1 MQKLYF
7 IAFLLTIAHIR
18 AILGENLHSKN
29 KTKENVVMKKLY
41 KIFLIGAMSL
51 MLVACGNDDA
61 NAAKTVEEE
70 TRVEETVEKPVTE
83 ENVTEEPATEE
94 STVVEEKNMTE
105 YQLTQMDT
113 GFYGGIAWATVSS
126 DAGTK
131 HVLINKEL
139 QAVYELP
146 EGMKAGDIF
155 DGRAVVVYSDQSANP
170 GFIILGTDGTALY
183 ECADNLGGTS
193 DTNYTGHSYNVNFT
207 RDGSTI
213 YEKNESGL
221 TGNKVTACVLNDT
234 FDTIA
239 EIEITGGFLENEYG
253 STWVTMPRHY
263 VYLSDGV
270 YGSYSEYGAGV
281 VNEAYSLL
289 NVKGQTTAE
298 LMNQG
303 HSVRIDQD
311 MDRCAGL
318 RVLDGNYESWA
329 AVNGD
334 AIEYS
339 GVTDCKTLTDL
350 VKTNGKTYTESD
362 LGTHAYFDH
371 GYIMYTESSLDYG
384 TGIDS
389 IEGFVLPDFG
399 APIEGFR
406 LSNDGKYASLEF
418 RGADSNFYGTVI
430 SSEGQ
435 KMYEPVITGQLGS
448 QCCVCD
454 GYIFTDKGIGFTPD
468 GNEFQMGDGT
478 ALSGIGENSTAYVR
492 RAGDENRVGEFLL
505 SDGYIVSQ
513 RKLYRL
519 DGTEVTT
526 VTAVN

>member
-1 MQKLYF
+1 MRKK
-7 IAFLLTIAHIR
+7 LLTVTL
-18 AILGENLHSKN
+18 AILMAL
-29 KTKENVVMKKLY
+29 
-41 KIFLIGAMSL
+41 SL
-51 MLVACGNDDA
+51 AACGGDKKDSGEVDVV
-61 NAAKTVEEE
+61 KTVEEE
-70 TRVEETVEKPVTE
+70 TSVEETVEE
-83 ENVTEEPATEE
+83 HVTEEPTEE
-94 STVVEEKNMTE
+94 VATAVKEENTTE
-105 YQLTQMDT
+105 YQLTQMDS
-113 GFYGGIAWATVSS
+113 GFYGGIAWATVSG
-126 DAGTK
+126 DAGSK

-139 QAVYELP
+139 HVVYELP
-146 EGMKAGDIF
+146 DGMVAGDIF
-155 DGRAVVVYSDQSANP
+155 AGKAVVIHSDQTTDP
-170 GFIILGTDGTALY
+170 GFMILGADGTVLY

-193 DTNYTGHSYNVNFT
+193 DTNYTGHSYNINFT

-221 TGNKVTACVLNDT
+221 TGNKVTACVLNDK

-239 EIEITGGFLENEYG
+239 EIEISGGFLENEYG
-253 STWVTMPRHY
+253 SAWVTMPRHY
-263 VYLSDGV
+263 VYLSDEV
-270 YGSYSEYGAGV
+270 YGSYSEYGTGV

-289 NVKGQTTAE
+289 NVKGQTAVE
-298 LMNQG
+298 LMNQA

-318 RVLDGNYESWA
+318 RVLDGNYESWT
-329 AVNGD
+329 AVNGED
-334 AIEYS
+334 IEYN
-339 GVTDCKTLTDL
+339 GVTDYNTLTDL
-350 VKTNGKTYTESD
+350 VKANGKTYMESG
-362 LGTHAYFDH
+362 LYFNH
-371 GYIMYTESSLDYG
+371 SYIAYTESTADYG
-384 TGIDS
+384 TGIDN

-430 SSEGQ
+430 SNEGQ

-454 GYIFTDKGIGFTPD
+454 GYIFTDKGMGFTPD
-468 GNEFQMGDGT
+468 GKEFQLGDGT

-513 RKLYRL
+513 RKLYSL
-519 DGTEVTT
+519 DGTEVTV
-526 VTAVN
+526 VTAVNRE

>member
-1 MQKLYF
+1 MKKK
-7 IAFLLTIAHIR
+7 LLTVTLT
-18 AILGENLHSKN
+18 ILMALS
-29 KTKENVVMKKLY
+29 
-41 KIFLIGAMSL
+41 
-51 MLVACGNDDA
+51 LVACGDDKKGSDEVNVTKA
-61 NAAKTVEEE
+61 SEEE
-70 TRVEETVEKPVTE
+70 TSVEETVEKPVTE
-83 ENVTEEPATEE
+83 ELTTEE
-94 STVVEEKNMTE
+94 STVVEETNTIE

-113 GFYGGIAWATVSS
+113 GFYGGIAWATISG
-126 DAGTK
+126 DAGSK

-139 QAVYELP
+139 QVVYELP
-146 EGMKAGDIF
+146 EEMETGDIF
-155 DGRAVVVYSDQSANP
+155 DGKAVVIHSDQTADP
-170 GFIILGTDGTALY
+170 GFMILGADGNVLY

-253 STWVTMPRHY
+253 SAWVTMPRHY

-289 NVKGQTTAE
+289 NVKGQTTVE

-406 LSNDGKYASLEF
+406 LSNDGKYTSLEF

>member
-1 MQKLYF
+1 MKKK
-7 IAFLLTIAHIR
+7 LLTVTLT
-18 AILGENLHSKN
+18 ILMALS
-29 KTKENVVMKKLY
+29 
-41 KIFLIGAMSL
+41 
-51 MLVACGNDDA
+51 LVACGGDKKGSDEVNVTKA
-61 NAAKTVEEE
+61 SEEE
-70 TRVEETVEKPVTE
+70 TSVEETVEMPVTE
-83 ENVTEEPATEE
+83 ELTTEE
-94 STVVEEKNMTE
+94 STVVEETNTIE

-113 GFYGGIAWATVSS
+113 GFYGGIAWATISG
-126 DAGTK
+126 DAGSK

-139 QAVYELP
+139 QVVYELP
-146 EGMKAGDIF
+146 EGMETGDIF
-155 DGRAVVVYSDQSANP
+155 DGKAVVIHSNQTANP

-221 TGNKVTACVLNDT
+221 AGNKVTACVLNDT

-253 STWVTMPRHY
+253 SAWVTMPRHY

-289 NVKGQTTAE
+289 NVKGQTAVE

-505 SDGYIVSQ
+505 SDSYIVSQ
-513 RKLYRL
+513 RKLYSL